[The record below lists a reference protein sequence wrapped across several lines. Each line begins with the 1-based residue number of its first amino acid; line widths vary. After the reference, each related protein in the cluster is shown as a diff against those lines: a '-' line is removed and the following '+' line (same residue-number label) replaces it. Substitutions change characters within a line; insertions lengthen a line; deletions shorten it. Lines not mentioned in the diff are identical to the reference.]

1 VANINPVAKRQPKT
15 AKVESTAQRL
25 SSIIKTCRGFMRKDK
40 GLSGDLDRLP
50 ILTWMMFLKFLDD
63 MEQVQETKAA
73 LASQPYHP
81 AIQAPYRWRDWAHP
95 GGPTGDDLLEFVAS
109 EKVTFPDGTEGPG
122 LFHYLRGLQSETGRG
137 RQDIIANVFR
147 TTTNRME
154 SGYLMRD
161 VVNKI
166 DGIHFNRTE
175 EVFTLSHLYESLL
188 REMRDAAGDSGE
200 FYTPRPVVR
209 LMVEMLDPRLGETVL
224 DPASGTGGFLAGAFD
239 YLRPQAKTIEDTE
252 ILQLRSIQGGEAKPL
267 PYLLCQMNL
276 LLHGLDYPA
285 LDYGN
290 SLRFKLSD
298 LGDSDRVDM
307 LITNPPFGGEEERGI
322 LSNFPADKQTTET
335 AVLFMQLIMRRL
347 RVKTQTQRG
356 GRAAV
361 VVPNGTLFELGIS
374 ARVKQQLLAN
384 FNLHTVVRLPEGVF
398 APYTDIPANILF
410 FEQGTPTTE
419 TWYYE
424 VPVTEGRRKYS
435 KTKPLQWDDL
445 ADLRAWWPNREPSE
459 LAWKVDIGAFIQT
472 ANNEARPYIEQ
483 ANDLREKLSATRAE
497 LAALVLADDKK
508 VNLLKDQIKAI
519 EKAEKEAR
527 AEGETR
533 QLAAYNIDYK
543 NPSRK
548 EVEDHREPAE
558 LLSSVMEKEQ
568 QILKMMT
575 EITSMFAHAEQEAAV

>member
-1 VANINPVAKRQPKT
+1 
-15 AKVESTAQRL
+15 
-25 SSIIKTCRGFMRKDK
+25 MRKDK

-63 MEQVQETKAA
+63 MEQVQETKAE
-73 LASQPYHP
+73 LASLPYHP

-95 GGPTGDDLLEFVAS
+95 GGPTGDDLLDFVAS
-109 EKVTFPDGTEGPG
+109 EKITFADGTEGPG
-122 LFHYLRGLQSETGRG
+122 LFHYLRGLQSENGRG

-175 EVFTLSHLYESLL
+175 EVFTLSHLYETLL

-224 DPASGTGGFLAGAFD
+224 DPATGTGGFLAGAFD
-239 YLRPQAKTIEDTE
+239 HLRPQAQTIEDNET
-252 ILQLRSIQGGEAKPL
+252 LQLRTIQGGEAKPL

-276 LLHGLDYPA
+276 LLHGLDYPN

-298 LGDSDRVDM
+298 LGDNERVDV

-347 RVKTQTQRG
+347 RLKTVTKRG

-384 FNLHTVVRLPEGVF
+384 FNLHTVVRLPDGVF

-424 VPVTEGRRKYS
+424 LPVTDGRRKYS
-435 KTKPLQWDDL
+435 KTKPLLWDDL
-445 ADLRAWWPNREPSE
+445 AALRAWWTDRQPSE
-459 LAWKVDIGAFIQT
+459 LAWKIDMGAIIK
-472 ANNEARPYIEQ
+472 AAEDDARPYFEQ
-483 ANDLREKLSATRAE
+483 ANDHREKLSITRAE
-497 LAALVLADDKK
+497 LASLVLADDKT
-508 VNLLKDQIKAI
+508 VNRLKDKIKAL
-519 EKAEKEAR
+519 EKADKEVR
-527 AEGETR
+527 AEAETR
-533 QLAAYNIDYK
+533 QLTAYNIDHK

-548 EVEDHREPAE
+548 EIDDHREPAE

-568 QILKMMT
+568 QILGMMK
-575 EITSMFAHAEQEAAV
+575 ELESLLAQSVESV